1 MQLLFFVMND
11 VDKLDQLLE
20 DLSQEPEFRATIYD
34 SMGMAHMLK
43 DTGTFFSLRTLL
55 NQSQVNSKTIM
66 MALEEE
72 SIEKAV
78 RIIEENVG
86 DLEDPDTGVVF
97 TVPVSYS
104 KGIIKKK

>member
-104 KGIIKKK
+104 KGIVKKK